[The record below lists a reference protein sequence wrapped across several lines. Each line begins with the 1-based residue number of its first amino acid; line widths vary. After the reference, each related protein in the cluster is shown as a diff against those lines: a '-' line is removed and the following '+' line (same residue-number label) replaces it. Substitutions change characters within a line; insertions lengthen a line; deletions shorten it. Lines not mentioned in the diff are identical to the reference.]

1 MQAASAKTSP
11 FNSSATP
18 APGASAQ
25 EGLGDS
31 RSHILSPS
39 SPALSTA
46 STADG
51 EDEEED
57 IESSPVLPSLPAPKL
72 PSRVAKL
79 LRTPPP
85 ELGEDNQ
92 FGTASWGSPYPRTD
106 RNLRRQSFSSEPS
119 DDSPIHHLNI
129 DTPFLRPLGDSPVR
143 QDPQPTISA
152 AAAVLANR
160 ARRRQH
166 RGLTEDWIRTHTT
179 GVVNA
184 EPRLWFS
191 EGSDSEHSSLSG
203 SELAWFDDSDPRT
216 PRAVRHYTKSE
227 SRKASRHSRSRSS
240 LETLKPERDH
250 KTARAAGQSA
260 KIMSDIELQE
270 TSSEARS
277 VVEPT
282 SSAPTPT
289 EAAPKQAEDS
299 ETITSQV
306 KLPVTPTKGKDK
318 PLPKEPAVTPRL
330 KKKVPWK
337 GKNILILVPRDDQR
351 GLPGGAPTP
360 LRPEEVD
367 KMYASW
373 KELGYNID
381 GFDLFVEA
389 YQPSGTADSQSRSG
403 WPAADDMAQERATD
417 SVKIV
422 LPDLNAW
429 KREMQELQEAKLR
442 ALGVEEPPEPSI
454 SPATSLPSRQ
464 ASAQYPS
471 HPFSPPIPTSS
482 ASSNHGLASIPYPA
496 AQFFSGNIS
505 PGGSPVPFAPGKFN
519 PRQSI
524 SLPAGNAPF
533 QTWNNSPGLLQ
544 GVHRT
549 DSPMANLNG
558 ILSPHSP
565 YGFDGL
571 QHQRHQSLQYFPQQ
585 MASIA
590 SPRLQDVREDE
601 EEEDPAKSPS
611 KTPEPTRRNEH
622 RLQSGIQDAEYH
634 LEEQLR
640 NQLEHEDYN
649 PQSLDTR
656 KPFVSLHN
664 RRASSQGPT
673 IAERFANEP
682 GKPMELHHPRPHS
695 RDQSIAQNFFR
706 EHDGSHG
713 GIHENNNKLSTLKEV
728 GHAYKDSDEAQEIE
742 TNPSNLGTPV
752 QNLDLDLETAF
763 GQQHRTTLSNVSNPW
778 SEQQQSGAG
787 NTKHARHGSKPSFS
801 KLNVQAPEFKYNP
814 ANTFVPGMYSFTG
827 SNVQPSVIQPALFH
841 ASIGSDSYAEPQPP
855 QPPLEPEP
863 APEPQPEP
871 EPEPEPEPKHVPEPP
886 QPAKAIPQF
895 GTFRMHASAPSFS
908 PGQGIFSFSSMGPEF
923 RPNAPSFMP
932 FQALGNSIG
941 RGHNARQDSIFGN
954 IKITASDIIRPSP
967 KSKAIPI
974 VRPSSASSS
983 TSTSTAADEPED
995 SSDRRTMIDESRA
1008 KRAKSAAPDG
1018 DDLPTF
1024 AERPDEEVKETKAEE
1039 QVAKDHQPVADPG
1052 AQAKDEKAHSSAEGR
1067 PVVDDADQ
1075 NLAIDNSPSS
1085 TVTSDQ
1091 IGALATKATQ
1101 SETSSAEA
1109 TVKTRVA
1116 FDFEPKTETQSLP
1129 LPADK
1134 QPDAE
1139 KHKTLSENTVS
1150 LIPVDTLPD
1159 PQPIRTSRDE
1169 KRVADSVEK
1178 DEAGDDQDEA
1188 AEAAKA
1194 NLEKAQATRAKLTPK
1209 PRGLAASRFA
1219 KPPTPA
1225 RTEIQEPVVIR
1236 SIEDEPAGPSLLDA
1250 TPQEELPLIDLG
1262 HDREPTFEDI
1272 DAVMQL
1278 MESNPSKGVNKR
1290 KDSSHWQPQFTKAY
1304 EPDLA
1309 ENLQRP
1315 VEDFRRGEA
1324 SVTPRP
1330 FEVVPDT
1337 TTPLLSTELEDPFVD
1352 PPLGHPSSE
1361 LADEFDEHGLA
1372 SEPASDWE
1380 GAFTEDEH
1388 EKLENRAQFF
1398 DGRVNEVLGTLL
1410 ASRLDPLEKTLSV
1423 IQDSLVSNGR
1433 RNQSIR
1439 RETRSVSGDV
1449 QDSDADDE
1457 DEESVPRRSM
1467 SPRRDRKME
1476 QIRWAVTEA
1485 LAAHNRNPPG
1495 ILSVPDQDLQVTDET
1510 SAAVLIK
1517 QAIEEMKEELLA
1529 SVKTAAATQSDSHE
1543 VNAERE
1549 QDATPGPAEQAQ
1561 QKIVELQTMMMD
1573 LGERLHNEQKQT
1585 EKEVTERRAAE
1596 DAAAELHRKLQAAE
1610 TRVEVEIINRSVF
1623 DQRVA
1628 DLEERL
1634 RLQED
1639 KTEEEV
1645 KVRRAAEDRLSE
1657 VQRLLRIS
1665 SEEESRLND
1674 LVEDKNAKI
1683 KSLEQQSGKTA
1694 VRMSLLEAAQSNS
1707 TQSQSEMTNKL
1718 NALEGDL
1725 KAVRQDNNHWRSE
1738 AERADESARR
1748 AAGEL
1753 AHTVEENKHLQKSLH
1768 TLATQLEEN
1777 ERLRES
1783 WRSKFMSLQEDMG
1796 KAAREVAEENA
1807 RRTKRDQIMLARQEV
1822 LDARLQAEAKTRE
1835 RLEVEME
1842 RLQDNERSGMR
1853 AVNEC
1858 QRLEGLLGELRT
1870 NNHKLQQ
1877 AAAHYQR
1884 EFEEARE
1891 SGASEVKRTRMAM
1904 QIEIDAANNQ
1914 VNVIR
1919 EELEEQ
1925 NHKLRTELDNVKLE
1939 ADTVK
1944 AKNEMLLEEAET
1956 TKISELEA
1964 ANLKHANEMDD
1975 MQAKYERQ
1983 LHNVSEDASRTE
1995 QQLLERLSL
2004 SSSKIEH
2011 LQDRVLH
2018 LEDKLEVAKQAAAAA
2033 AQAAKAAGVDPAAV
2047 AANANANLTASAIA
2061 AASSIIAAQPKQVDK
2076 SLQPPEKISPQA
2088 LRESIMVL
2096 QEQLQAREQRIEEL
2110 ETSLSNTDPDAVSKI
2125 SKRDDEISWLR
2136 ELLAVRHGDLQ
2147 DIITTLSSENYD
2159 RNAIKDA
2166 TIRLKANLQ
2175 MEEQERDRAM
2185 NGGSAISLP
2194 NIAQSIQSATPRVAQ
2209 TIAPIAAAWGN
2220 WRKSNQPSLRTI
2232 SGVLSSPAPR
2242 QSATPSKNRRKPG
2255 PQNGLL
2261 SGLLTPPASELRQ
2274 TLASSDN
2281 RPQPTAFA
2289 STGRR
2294 FTSQGISG
2302 GSSLGRTR
2310 DESTSSGRSENLSAA
2325 GAVAGTGAAA
2335 AAAAAPD
2342 TPPSGQPDHKEQQP
2356 RTPPMMGESGYDSD
2370 AQPGDFDDHDFF
2382 EED

>member
-25 EGLGDS
+25 EGPGDS
-31 RSHILSPS
+31 RSHIPLPS

-72 PSRVAKL
+72 PRRVAKL

-85 ELGEDNQ
+85 ELGEENQ

-106 RNLRRQSFSSEPS
+106 HNLRRQSFSSEPS
-119 DDSPIHHLNI
+119 DDSPIHHLSI
-129 DTPFLRPLGDSPVR
+129 ETPFLRPSGDSPVR
-143 QDPQPTISA
+143 QEPQTTLSA

-179 GVVNA
+179 GVVNV

-203 SELAWFDDSDPRT
+203 SELAWFDDSDLRT
-216 PRAVRHYTKSE
+216 PRAVRYTRSK
-227 SRKASRHSRSRSS
+227 SRKVSRHSRARSS

-250 KTARAAGQSA
+250 ETTAATPSA
-260 KIMSDIELQE
+260 NMSDVELQE
-270 TSSEARS
+270 TSREARPAA
-277 VVEPT
+277 EPS
-282 SSAPTPT
+282 SSAPAPT
-289 EAAPKQAEDS
+289 EEAAPKQIADS
-299 ETITSQV
+299 ETIISQV
-306 KLPVTPTKGKDK
+306 KPPVTPVKGKNK

-337 GKNILILVPRDDQR
+337 GKNIIILVPRDDER
-351 GLPGGAPTP
+351 GLPGGAPAP
-360 LRPEEVD
+360 LRTEEVE

-373 KELGYNID
+373 KELGYNIN
-381 GFDLFVEA
+381 GFDLFAEA

-403 WPAADDMAQERATD
+403 WPAADDMAQERAGD
-417 SVKIV
+417 SFKVV

-429 KREMQELQEAKLR
+429 KRQMQELQEAKLR

-454 SPATSLPSRQ
+454 SPATSVPSRQ

-482 ASSNHGLASIPYPA
+482 ASSNHGLAAIPPYAA
-496 AQFFSGNIS
+496 AQFLSGNTS
-505 PGGSPVPFAPGKFN
+505 PGASPVPFAPGKFN

-524 SLPAGNAPF
+524 SLPTGNSPF
-533 QTWNNSPGLLQ
+533 QGWNNSTGILQ
-544 GVHRT
+544 GLQRT

-565 YGFDGL
+565 YGFDSL

-590 SPRLQDVREDE
+590 SPRLQDVHEDE
-601 EEEDPAKSPS
+601 EEEEAELGKSPS
-611 KTPEPTRRNEH
+611 KTPEPRRRNDD
-622 RLQSGIQDAEYH
+622 RVQSGIQAAEYH

-649 PQSLDTR
+649 PQSADTK
-656 KPFVSLHN
+656 KPFASLHS
-664 RRASSQGPT
+664 RRASSQGPS

-695 RDQSIAQNFFR
+695 RDQSIAKNFFR
-706 EHDGSHG
+706 EHDGNHG
-713 GIHENNNKLSTLKEV
+713 GIHENNNKLGTLNEV
-728 GHAYKDSDEAQEIE
+728 AHHPYKDAEEAQEIE

-752 QNLDLDLETAF
+752 QNLDLDLQTAL
-763 GQQHRTTLSNVSNPW
+763 GQHRTTLSNVSNPW
-778 SEQQQSGAG
+778 SEQQQPEAG
-787 NTKHARHGSKPSFS
+787 STKHGRHGSNPSFS

-814 ANTFVPGMYSFTG
+814 ANTFVPGMYNFTSNSF
-827 SNVQPSVIQPALFH
+827 QPPVVQPALFN
-841 ASIGSDSYAEPQPP
+841 AGIGSDSYAEPQP
-855 QPPLEPEP
+855 Q
-863 APEPQPEP
+863 PQPEP
-871 EPEPEPEPKHVPEPP
+871 EPEPEPKQVPELA
-886 QPAKAIPQF
+886 QPVKAVPQF

-932 FQALGNSIG
+932 FHALGNAPG

-954 IKITASDIIRPSP
+954 LKITASDIIRPSN

-983 TSTSTAADEPED
+983 SSSSTAADEPED
-995 SSDRRTMIDESRA
+995 TSDRRNKTDESRV

-1024 AERPDEEVKETKAEE
+1024 ADRPEEEEEVEETKAEE
-1039 QVAKDHQPVADPG
+1039 QVAKNQAVDDPVAE
-1052 AQAKDEKAHSSAEGR
+1052 AEVKEAHSPVKDRSVVD
-1067 PVVDDADQ
+1067 VVDDQKLPPDT
-1075 NLAIDNSPSS
+1075 SPPP
-1085 TVTSDQ
+1085 TITSDQ
-1091 IGALATKATQ
+1091 KQALATTAAR
-1101 SETSSAEA
+1101 SETSSVET

-1116 FDFEPKTETQSLP
+1116 FDFVSKTDTQSPP
-1129 LPADK
+1129 LLGGKQQPEADE
-1134 QPDAE
+1134 PN
-1139 KHKTLSENTVS
+1139 TSSENPAS
-1150 LIPVDTLPD
+1150 LIPVETLPA
-1159 PQPIRTSRDE
+1159 PRPIRTFGDE
-1169 KRVADSVEK
+1169 KRVADSVER
-1178 DEAGDDQDEA
+1178 DQEEEA
-1188 AEAAKA
+1188 AAAFSPA
-1194 NLEKAQATRAKLTPK
+1194 AQATRVKLTPK

-1219 KPPTPA
+1219 KPQSPA
-1225 RTEIQEPVVIR
+1225 PPEIGQPAVIP
-1236 SIEDEPAGPSLLDA
+1236 SIENGPAGPSLLDA
-1250 TPQEELPLIDLG
+1250 TPQEELPLIDFS

-1290 KDSSHWQPQFTKAY
+1290 KDSSLSHWQGHSFKAY
-1304 EPDLA
+1304 KPELN
-1309 ENLQRP
+1309 ENLQP
-1315 VEDFRRGEA
+1315 AVEAFPRDVEA

-1330 FEVVPDT
+1330 VEAVPDT
-1337 TTPLLSTELEDPFVD
+1337 TTPLQSTELEDPFVD
-1352 PPLGHPSSE
+1352 PPPGHPSSE
-1361 LADEFDEHGLA
+1361 LADDFDEHGVA

-1410 ASRLDPLEKTLSV
+1410 ASRLDPLERTLSV
-1423 IQDSLVSNGR
+1423 IQDSLVSSGR
-1433 RNQSIR
+1433 RNQSTR

-1457 DEESVPRRSM
+1457 DEEPVPRRSM

-1476 QIRWAVTEA
+1476 QIRWAITEA
-1485 LAAHNRNPPG
+1485 LAAHNRNQPG
-1495 ILSVPDQDLQVTDET
+1495 LYSIFDQDQQQQVTTET
-1510 SAAVLIK
+1510 SATTLR
-1517 QAIEEMKEELLA
+1517 QALEEMKEQLLA
-1529 SVKTAAATQSDSHE
+1529 SLKTAATQSDSHE
-1543 VNAERE
+1543 VKVRDG
-1549 QDATPGPAEQAQ
+1549 DATPSPAEQAQ
-1561 QKIVELQTMMMD
+1561 QKISELQAMMMD

-1596 DAAAELHRKLQAAE
+1596 DAAAELHRKLQVAE

-1639 KTEEEV
+1639 KTEEEL
-1645 KVRRAAEDRLSE
+1645 KLRRAAEDKLSE

-1707 TQSQSEMTNKL
+1707 AHSQSEMTNKL
-1718 NALEGDL
+1718 NALEIDL
-1725 KAVRQDNNHWRSE
+1725 KTVRQDNNHWRSE

-1753 AHTVEENKHLQKSLH
+1753 AHTSEENKHLQKSLQ
-1768 TLATQLEEN
+1768 TLTTQLEEN
-1777 ERLRES
+1777 ERLREI
-1783 WRSKFMSLQEDMG
+1783 WRAKFMSLQEDMG

-1807 RRTKRDQIMLARQEV
+1807 RRTKRDQTMLARQEV

-1858 QRLEGLLGELRT
+1858 QRLEGLLAELRT
-1870 NNHKLQQ
+1870 SNHKLQQ
-1877 AAAHYQR
+1877 AVSHYQR
-1884 EFEEARE
+1884 EFDEARE
-1891 SGASEVKRTRMAM
+1891 SGASEVKRTRLTM
-1904 QIEIDAANNQ
+1904 QAELDAANHQ

-1925 NHKLRTELDNVKLE
+1925 NAKLRTELDNVKLE
-1939 ADTVK
+1939 ADTAK
-1944 AKNEMLLEEAET
+1944 AQNEMLLEEAQT

-1964 ANLKHANEMDD
+1964 AQLKHANEMED
-1975 MQAKYERQ
+1975 MQAKYDRRIN
-1983 LHNVSEDASRTE
+1983 NVSEDASRTE

-2033 AQAAKAAGVDPAAV
+2033 IQAAKTAGVDPATAIASARAISMTSTPGSGSGSAPVPAV
-2047 AANANANLTASAIA
+2047 ASNVV
-2061 AASSIIAAQPKQVDK
+2061 AQPQPVVP
-2076 SLQPPEKISPQA
+2076 SLAPPEKISPQA

-2110 ETSLSNTDPDAVSKI
+2110 EQSLSQTDPDAASKI

-2159 RNAIKDA
+2159 RNAVKDA

-2220 WRKSNQPSLRTI
+2220 WRKSNQQSFRAI
-2232 SGVLSSPAPR
+2232 SGALSSPASG
-2242 QSATPSKNRRKPG
+2242 QSATPSKNRRGPG
-2255 PQNGLL
+2255 SQGNLL

-2274 TLASSDN
+2274 TVASSDN

-2289 STGRR
+2289 NTGRR
-2294 FTSQGISG
+2294 FTSQAANSSAISRSRG
-2302 GSSLGRTR
+2302 
-2310 DESTSSGRSENLSAA
+2310 ESTSSGRSENLP
-2325 GAVAGTGAAA
+2325 TAAA
-2335 AAAAAPD
+2335 AAAAAAATAAPD
-2342 TPPSGQPDHKEQQP
+2342 TPPAGPPDHKEPQP

-2370 AQPGDFDDHDFF
+2370 AQPGDFDDHGFF
-2382 EED
+2382 DED

>member
-1 MQAASAKTSP
+1 MQAASATTSP

-25 EGLGDS
+25 EGLGDP
-31 RSHILSPS
+31 RSDFPLPS

-51 EDEEED
+51 EDEDED
-57 IESSPVLPSLPAPKL
+57 IESSPVLPSLPAPRL
-72 PSRVAKL
+72 PGRVAKL

-85 ELGEDNQ
+85 ELGEENQ
-92 FGTASWGSPYPRTD
+92 FVTASWGSPYPRTD
-106 RNLRRQSFSSEPS
+106 RNLRRQSSSSEPS

-129 DTPFLRPLGDSPVR
+129 ETPFLRRPDDSPVR
-143 QDPQPTISA
+143 EESQSTISA

-179 GVVNA
+179 GVVNV

-203 SELAWFDDSDPRT
+203 SELAWFDDSDLRT
-216 PRAVRHYTKSE
+216 PRAVRYTSSKSRE
-227 SRKASRHSRSRSS
+227 ASRHSRARSS
-240 LETLKPERDH
+240 LETLKPETERESET
-250 KTARAAGQSA
+250 TAARRSA
-260 KIMSDIELQE
+260 KMPDMEIQNTSQE
-270 TSSEARS
+270 EARS
-277 VVEPT
+277 AAEPS
-282 SSAPTPT
+282 SSAPTQI
-289 EAAPKQAEDS
+289 EAAPKQVDDS
-299 ETITSQV
+299 GSITSQV
-306 KLPVTPTKGKDK
+306 KQPVTPLKGKDK
-318 PLPKEPAVTPRL
+318 PLPKEPAVTPRI

-337 GKNILILVPRDDQR
+337 GKNIIILVPRDDER

-360 LRPEEVD
+360 LLTEEVE

-373 KELGYNID
+373 KELGYNVD

-389 YQPSGTADSQSRSG
+389 CQSPGTADSQSRSG
-403 WPAADDMAQERATD
+403 WPTADDMAQERTAD
-417 SVKIV
+417 SFKVV

-429 KREMQELQEAKLR
+429 KRQMQELQEAKLR

-454 SPATSLPSRQ
+454 SPATSIPSRH

-482 ASSNHGLASIPYPA
+482 GSSNHGLAGIPYPA
-496 AQFFSGNIS
+496 AHFLSGNTS
-505 PGGSPVPFAPGKFN
+505 PGASPVPFAPGKFN

-524 SLPAGNAPF
+524 SLPTGNSPF
-533 QTWNNSPGLLQ
+533 QGWNNSPGTLQ
-544 GVHRT
+544 GLHHNE
-549 DSPMANLNG
+549 SSMANLNG
-558 ILSPHSP
+558 ILSTNSA

-601 EEEDPAKSPS
+601 EEENLSKSPS
-611 KTPEPTRRNEH
+611 KTPEPTLRNH
-622 RLQSGIQDAEYH
+622 GRLQSGIQDAEYH

-656 KPFVSLHN
+656 KSFALLHN
-664 RRASSQGPT
+664 RRVSPQGPT

-682 GKPMELHHPRPHS
+682 GKTMELHHPRPHS

-706 EHDGSHG
+706 EHDGTRG
-713 GIHENNNKLSTLKEV
+713 GLHENSSKLSSLKEV
-728 GHAYKDSDEAQEIE
+728 VAHAYKDTEDAQEIE

-752 QNLDLDLETAF
+752 QNLDLDLETAL
-763 GQQHRTTLSNVSNPW
+763 GQHRTTLSNASNPW
-778 SEQQQSGAG
+778 SEQQQSGADS
-787 NTKHARHGSKPSFS
+787 TRHARHGSKPSFS

-814 ANTFVPGMYSFTG
+814 ANTFVPAMYNFAG
-827 SNVQPSVIQPALFH
+827 STFQSPVVQPALFH
-841 ASIGSDSYAEPQPP
+841 AGTASENYTEPQSQSQSQPQSQP
-855 QPPLEPEP
+855 QPKPN
-863 APEPQPEP
+863 
-871 EPEPEPEPKHVPEPP
+871 PEPEPKLVPETP
-886 QPAKAIPQF
+886 QPAQAVPQF
-895 GTFRMHASAPSFS
+895 GTFRMHASAPSFL
-908 PGQGIFSFSSMGPEF
+908 PGQGVFSFSSMGPEF
-923 RPNAPSFMP
+923 RGNVPAFMP
-932 FQALGNSIG
+932 FHALGNSPGAG
-941 RGHNARQDSIFGN
+941 RGHSARQDSIFGN
-954 IKITASDIIRPSP
+954 IKITANDIIRPSN

-974 VRPSSASSS
+974 VRPSSVSSS
-983 TSTSTAADEPED
+983 TSTSTVADETQD
-995 SSDRRTMIDESRA
+995 SSERRNMTDESRV

-1024 AERPDEEVKETKAEE
+1024 AERPEEEVEE
-1039 QVAKDHQPVADPG
+1039 IKTEEFVMKDQAVADSG
-1052 AQAKDEKAHSSAEGR
+1052 APAKEEKVHSHKS
-1067 PVVDDADQ
+1067 VVDDVDQ
-1075 NLAIDNSPSS
+1075 KMPVGTSPSL
-1085 TVTSDQ
+1085 TITSNQ
-1091 IGALATKATQ
+1091 IDFLTTTAAR

-1116 FDFEPKTETQSLP
+1116 FDFESKTETQSP
-1129 LPADK
+1129 SVPSDRQPETGKHNTSADN
-1134 QPDAE
+1134 P
-1139 KHKTLSENTVS
+1139 VS
-1150 LIPVDTLPD
+1150 SIPVDTLLAPR
-1159 PQPIRTSRDE
+1159 PVRTFGDE

-1178 DEAGDDQDEA
+1178 DHEDAEQQQKAA
-1188 AEAAKA
+1188 AE
-1194 NLEKAQATRAKLTPK
+1194 NPETSQATRVKLTPR

-1219 KPPTPA
+1219 KPQTPVPTEMQRPA
-1225 RTEIQEPVVIR
+1225 VIP
-1236 SIEDEPAGPSLLDA
+1236 SIENAPAEPSLLDT
-1250 TPQEELPLIDLG
+1250 TPRAEEAPLIELG
-1262 HDREPTFEDI
+1262 HGREPTFEDI

-1278 MESNPSKGVNKR
+1278 MESNPSKGVNKT
-1290 KDSSHWQPQFTKAY
+1290 KEVTQWQQHSTNGYGF
-1304 EPDLA
+1304 DLVQ
-1309 ENLQRP
+1309 NLQPLP
-1315 VEDFRRGEA
+1315 VEVFTREKEF
-1324 SVTPRP
+1324 SITPRQV
-1330 FEVVPDT
+1330 EAVADT
-1337 TTPLLSTELEDPFVD
+1337 TELENPFVD

-1361 LADEFDEHGLA
+1361 LADEFDEHEVL

-1380 GAFTEDEH
+1380 GAFTDDEH

-1410 ASRLDPLEKTLSV
+1410 ASRLNPLEKTLSV
-1423 IQDSLVSNGR
+1423 IQDSLFSGGR
-1433 RNQSIR
+1433 RNQSTR
-1439 RETRSVSGDV
+1439 RETRSISGDI

-1457 DEESVPRRSM
+1457 DEGPTPRRSM
-1467 SPRRDRKME
+1467 SPRRDRKIE

-1485 LAAHNRNPPG
+1485 LAAYNRS
-1495 ILSVPDQDLQVTDET
+1495 SVSEQDVQVTSENSGT
-1510 SAAVLIK
+1510 GLK
-1517 QAIEEMKEELLA
+1517 QALEEMKEQLLA
-1529 SVKTAAATQSDSHE
+1529 SLRSAAPQSNSNE
-1543 VNAERE
+1543 VNVRDQNAT
-1549 QDATPGPAEQAQ
+1549 TPGSEEHAQ
-1561 QKIVELQTMMMD
+1561 QKITALQTMMMD
-1573 LGERLHNEQKQT
+1573 LGERLHSEQKQA
-1585 EKEVTERRAAE
+1585 EKEVMERRAAE
-1596 DAAAELHRKLQAAE
+1596 DAAAELNRKLQAAE
-1610 TRVEVEIINRSVF
+1610 ARVEVEIINRSVF

-1674 LVEDKNAKI
+1674 AVEDKNAKI
-1683 KSLEQQSGKTA
+1683 KTLEQQSGKNA
-1694 VRMSLLEAAQSNS
+1694 VRMSLLEAAQNNS
-1707 TQSQSEMTNKL
+1707 AQSQSELTNKL
-1718 NALEGDL
+1718 NALEADL
-1725 KAVRQDNNHWRSE
+1725 RTVRQDNNHWRSE
-1738 AERADESARR
+1738 AERVDESARR
-1748 AAGEL
+1748 TAGEL
-1753 AHTVEENKHLQKSLH
+1753 AHTAEENKHLQKSLH

-1783 WRSKFMSLQEDMG
+1783 WRAKFMSLQEDMG

-1807 RRTKRDQIMLARQEV
+1807 RRVKRDQAMLARQEV

-1835 RLEVEME
+1835 RLEIEME

-1858 QRLEGLLGELRT
+1858 QRLESLLGELRT
-1870 NNHKLQQ
+1870 ENHKLQQ

-1891 SGASEVKRTRMAM
+1891 SGASEVKRTRMTM
-1904 QIEIDAANNQ
+1904 QIEIDTANHQ

-1925 NHKLRTELDNVKLE
+1925 NSKLRTELDNVKLE
-1939 ADTVK
+1939 ADTAK
-1944 AKNEMLLEEAET
+1944 AQNEMLLEEAQT
-1956 TKISELEA
+1956 TKISELDA
-1964 ANLKHANEMDD
+1964 AQVKHANEMED
-1975 MQAKYERQ
+1975 MQARYDRQ
-1983 LHNVSEDASRTE
+1983 INNVSEDASRTE

-2018 LEDKLEVAKQAAAAA
+2018 LEDKLEVAKEAAAAA
-2033 AQAAKAAGVDPAAV
+2033 AQAAKAAGVENITATATAAAIATATAAAATAAV
-2047 AANANANLTASAIA
+2047 A
-2061 AASSIIAAQPKQVDK
+2061 SSSTVPQPQPAAQ
-2076 SLQPPEKISPQA
+2076 SLAPPEKISPQA

-2110 ETSLSNTDPDAVSKI
+2110 ETSLSKTDPDAASKI

-2136 ELLAVRHGDLQ
+2136 ELLAVRRGDLQ

-2159 RNAIKDA
+2159 RHAIKDA

-2220 WRKSNQPSLRTI
+2220 WRKSNQTSFRAM
-2232 SGVLSSPAPR
+2232 SEALSSPAPGR
-2242 QSATPSKNRRKPG
+2242 SATPPKNRRNPG
-2255 PQNGLL
+2255 PRNGLL
-2261 SGLLTPPASELRQ
+2261 GGLLTPPASELRQ
-2274 TLASSDN
+2274 TAAAAPASAPAPAAAPAATASLSSSSSSATSSSDN

-2294 FTSQGISG
+2294 FTSQAANS
-2302 GSSLGRTR
+2302 RTR
-2310 DESTSSGRSENLSAA
+2310 DEAASSGRSEGLLI
-2325 GAVAGTGAAA
+2325 AAA
-2335 AAAAAPD
+2335 AVAAPE
-2342 TPPSGQPDHKEQQP
+2342 TPPPGHSDQKEQRP
-2356 RTPPMMGESGYDSD
+2356 RTPPMMGASGYDSD

-2382 EED
+2382 DED